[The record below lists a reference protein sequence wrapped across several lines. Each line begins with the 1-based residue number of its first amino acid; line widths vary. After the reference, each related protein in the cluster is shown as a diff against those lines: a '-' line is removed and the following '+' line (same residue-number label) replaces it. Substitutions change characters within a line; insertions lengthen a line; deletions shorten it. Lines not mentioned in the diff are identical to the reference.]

1 MRPDIASLIVLYT
14 KPDDVD
20 GFLAYYRDTHI
31 DIAKTLPG
39 VQDVSASRITGT
51 PRGTEAAYFLK
62 AELTFA
68 SSDDLMAA
76 LGGEEGMNVSR
87 DAMGM
92 TQKFGCSAEILLAED
107 L

>member
-1 MRPDIASLIVLYT
+1 MLYT
-14 KPDDVD
+14 QPDDVD

-31 DIAKTLPG
+31 PIAQTLPG
-39 VQDVSASRITGT
+39 IQQTSVSRITGT
-51 PRGTEAAYFLK
+51 PRGTEAPYFLK

-68 SSDDLMAA
+68 SSEDLTAA
-76 LGGEEGMNVSR
+76 LSGDQGMNVSR

-92 TQKFGCSAEILLAED
+92 TQQFGCSAEILLAET

>member
-1 MRPDIASLIVLYT
+1 MLYT

-20 GFLAYYRDTHI
+20 GFLEYYRETHVP
-31 DIAKTLPG
+31 IARQLPG
-39 VQDVSASRITGT
+39 LQSAAGSRITGT

-62 AELTFA
+62 AELHFA
-68 SSDDLMAA
+68 STEDLMTA
-76 LGGEEGMNVSR
+76 LSGDEGMNVSR

-92 TQKFGCSAEILLAED
+92 TQRFGCSAEIMLAED